1 MYTKKFIVESLTMSQ
16 LSKTNYT
23 NLKYDNDAT
32 KNDTV
37 NKALLDDINAA
48 AKSVGIVATITTARS
63 GHNRNVKGSNR
74 VSRHMSGTGV
84 DVAILNGLG
93 SGRAT
98 NSSNGNAEFRSLGN
112 KLKNAL
118 VSMGYTWNIESGND
132 KAVLWQT
139 NTGGNHY
146 NHLHISNRTNKSSAG
161 PVSGD
166 SEDDED
172 DKTKTAEVVK
182 TDNKKTDNKKIKSK
196 EPLSSLDKL
205 GLVFMGLAGVEPE
218 EDDTSN
224 EEDDEETKDTEDI
237 DSEEETKVDL
247 KTTDQVKVSGFVIT
261 EPSNEDKDFYIQVLE
276 KINAP
281 VTSQN
286 LLFFYAWRQAEGAK
300 STFNPFNTTHKT
312 DGSTFWNCLKRKEGK
327 CLGGVRN
334 YKSKT
339 DGIEA
344 TVKTLQNGRYNCVV
358 DKLRS
363 NKGAE
368 EIANCSADLKTW
380 GTRGGILKQLKS
392 KKIQPPPISKSKVKE
407 VNENLNEELDRI
419 HSIFKKII

>member
-1 MYTKKFIVESLTMSQ
+1 MLLKKHLLLESLSMVQ
-16 LSKTNYT
+16 LNQTNYD
-23 NLKYDNDAT
+23 NLKYDNDNT
-32 KNDTV
+32 KTDSV

-48 AKSVGIVATITTARS
+48 AKSVGIVATITTAKS
-63 GHNRNVKGSNR
+63 GHNKNVKGSNR
-74 VSRHMSGTGV
+74 TSRHMNGTGV
-84 DVAILNGLG
+84 DVAILNGKG
-93 SGRAT
+93 SGGAT
-98 NSSNGNAEFRSLGN
+98 NSSNGNAEFRTLGT

-146 NHLHISNRTNKSSAG
+146 NHLHISNRLSSG
-161 PVSGD
+161 SKTP
-166 SEDDED
+166 EKQDDEETSD
-172 DKTKTAEVVK
+172 EKTVVEP
-182 TDNKKTDNKKIKSK
+182 KKEKKKSK
-196 EPLSSLDKL
+196 EPKQLSALDKL
-205 GLVFMGLAGVEPE
+205 GLVYMDLAGIKPE
-218 EDDTSN
+218 EDDTT
-224 EEDDEETKDTEDI
+224 DDESDDEVSDEDE
-237 DSEEETKVDL
+237 DSSEESSKEL
-247 KTTDQVKVSGFVIT
+247 KTTDAVKVSGFSIV

-300 STFNPFNTTHKT
+300 ATFNPFNTTHKT
-312 DGSTFWNCLKRKEGK
+312 DDSSFWNCLKRKEGK

-344 TVKTLQNGRYNCVV
+344 TAKTLTNGRYGCIV

-363 NKGAE
+363 NKRAE
-368 EIANCSADLKTW
+368 EIANCSTDLKTW
-380 GTRGGILKQLKS
+380 GTRRGISKILEKKS
-392 KKIQPPPISKSKVKE
+392 VSPPEISKSKVKS
-407 VNENLNEELDRI
+407 VNESLLEDHYNI
-419 HSIFKKII
+419 KKLLY